1 MFVSKN
7 LCIFKIRPFF
17 DLLKMRAKNFY
28 QILIPLFLL
37 VYSMAYSQKH
47 SKGQFHLSQNAHQY
61 EIIVRF
67 DPEYLAQ
74 KNQTQNQNQTLSAL
88 QKLYDFKYSS
98 LHASK
103 SKNNSKKKAHSLDF
117 SNFIKL
123 KTTLPNTLLP
133 QLCSALEARPEVIYC
148 DIVANFP
155 PPKMIS
161 SVTTKDWTSSQTY
174 LNPAPIGI
182 DAKWAWSQGIF
193 GQHVTARDIEWA
205 WTQDHEDLDSNQ
217 LKVGVLENNEDYA
230 FHGTAVLGQ
239 IMAQNNGFGMT
250 GAAYGLDSMV
260 LYSENSDSGRIGTL
274 TKAID
279 DANEG
284 DVLILEM
291 QAQGCHASGGQGKF
305 GPADYD
311 PTVWDLVNLAT
322 EKGIVVVAA
331 AGNGAQ
337 DLDNICFEAY
347 RDRGDNGSII
357 VGAGSAD
364 LNPLDFTSYGTK
376 VSLQG
381 LGENVYTLSQG
392 SLQGGDFTVQYSNSF
407 NGTSA
412 ATPIVASA
420 VILIQSWAKEHL
432 NRFLTPQKVR
442 SLLIET
448 GTPQFTSSKNIG
460 PLPNVKAAIEQL
472 IIENPTSIRLNSLT
486 QKMSYF
492 WDSEKIQTT
501 NGTEFKYQL
510 FALNGQKVYSS
521 AKVQSGTNWPVE
533 IAGGVYWIE
542 INSGSSR
549 EYHKVKI
556 H

>member
-1 MFVSKN
+1 MYIQKKSFFNSFKMFST
-7 LCIFKIRPFF
+7 I
-17 DLLKMRAKNFY
+17 FY
-28 QILIPLFLL
+28 QTIIVTFFLF
-37 VYSMAYSQKH
+37 STIAYSQKH
-47 SKGQFHLSQNAHQY
+47 SKGQFHLSQNARQY

-67 DPEYLAQ
+67 DPQYLSQ
-74 KNQTQNQNQTLSAL
+74 KNQTLSQNISAL
-88 QKLYDFKYSS
+88 QKLYGFQYSP

-103 SKNNSKKKAHSLDF
+103 SKLISQKKVPSLNL
-117 SNFIKL
+117 SNLIKI
-123 KTTLPNTLLP
+123 KTKLPEQILP
-133 QLCSALEARPEVIYC
+133 KLCEAFEARPEVIYC

-161 SVTTKDWTSSQTY
+161 SVTTNDWTSSQTY
-174 LNPAPIGI
+174 LNPAPFGI

-193 GQHVTARDIEWA
+193 GQHVVARDAEWA
-205 WTQDHEDLDSNQ
+205 WTQNHEDLDSAK

-230 FHGTAVLGQ
+230 YHGTAVLGQ
-239 IMAQNNGFGMT
+239 IVAQNNGFGMT
-250 GAAYGLDSMV
+250 GAAYGLDSMI

-274 TKAID
+274 TKAVD
-279 DANEG
+279 DASAG

-291 QAQGCHASGGQGKF
+291 QAQGCHASGGQGQF

-337 DLDNICFEAY
+337 DLDNTCFEAY
-347 RDRGDNGSII
+347 RNRGDNGSII

-364 LNPLDFTSYGTK
+364 LNPLYFTSYGTQ

-381 LGENVYTLSQG
+381 LGENVFTLSQG
-392 SLQGGDFTVQYSNSF
+392 SLQNGDVSVQYSSSF
-407 NGTSA
+407 NGTSS

-420 VILIQSWAKEHL
+420 VILVQSWAKEHL
-432 NRFLTPQKVR
+432 NRFLTPQKIR
-442 SLLIET
+442 SLLVET
-448 GTPQFTSSKNIG
+448 GTPQMVSSKKIG

-472 IIENPTSIRLNSLT
+472 ILENPTAIHRNSRIPKT
-486 QKMSYF
+486 SYF

-501 NGTEFKYQL
+501 NGTEFNYQL
-510 FALNGQKVYSS
+510 FALNGQKVYTS
-521 AKVQSGTNWPVE
+521 AKVQSGAQWPSQ
-533 IAGGVYWIE
+533 IASGVYWIA
-542 INSGSSR
+542 IHSGSSH